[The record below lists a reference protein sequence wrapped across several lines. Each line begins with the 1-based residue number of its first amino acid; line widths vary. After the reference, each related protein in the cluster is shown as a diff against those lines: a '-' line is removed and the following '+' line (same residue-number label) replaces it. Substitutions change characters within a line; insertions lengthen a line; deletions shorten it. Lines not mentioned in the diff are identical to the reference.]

1 MPRAARW
8 RRAGQGPGLGAGW
21 GEKGCGWTALVTGW
35 VGAEMLLENSG
46 PRDGREAGFLVSG
59 VLEQVF

>member
-1 MPRAARW
+1 MA
-8 RRAGQGPGLGAGW
+8 
-21 GEKGCGWTALVTGW
+21 TGW

-46 PRDGREAGFLVSG
+46 PRDGREAGFLVLG